1 MNLWWG
7 INGTAYRLYENG
19 KLIDTQDLE
28 YHTPWAQYAETE
40 ISDRSQGTYTYM
52 AELVN
57 SSGITR
63 SKEMTVVVKE

>member
-1 MNLWWG
+1 MALALFAFGNDSWDGDGSFKITMNL
-7 INGTAYRLYENG
+7 
-19 KLIDTQDLE
+19 
-28 YHTPWAQYAETE
+28 
-40 ISDRSQGTYTYM
+40 